1 MERTGVKISKNQKK
15 FSLKNTLMKVLIAED
30 EAISCRALE
39 KSIQDWGYETVVAK
53 DGHEAWRLIK
63 KNNIRLAIIDWMM
76 PGMNGLELCQ
86 KIRHDFQEEN
96 SKYIYI
102 ILLTGR
108 DQQGDVITGLSAGAD
123 DYMTKPFSFFEL
135 KVRLQNGERIIAL
148 EDNRIKLASYDSLTK
163 LLNRSRILEF
173 FKEELERSR
182 REDQSTGLIMIDID
196 HFKKVNDSYGH
207 FIGDEVLVE
216 VSSRLKKSIRKYDKI
231 GRYGGDEMIIVLP
244 NCCLAY
250 VKKIAERIRRCIAEK
265 KIKTS
270 KGPLAIT
277 LSAGATSSDISN
289 YSSASDLIKICDRAL
304 LRAKRQGRNQVKV
317 AETLSTKK
325 NNKRKI
331 AISASK

>member
-1 MERTGVKISKNQKK
+1 MKK
-15 FSLKNTLMKVLIAED
+15 PSTKTAPLKVLIAED

-53 DGHEAWRLIK
+53 DGRQAWQLIK

-76 PGMNGLELCQ
+76 PGMNGLELCR
-86 KIRHDFQEEN
+86 KIRQDFQEKN

-135 KVRLQNGERIIAL
+135 KIRLQNGERIITL

-163 LLNRSRILEF
+163 LLNRNRILEF
-173 FKEELERSR
+173 FKEELERGR
-182 REDQSTGLIMIDID
+182 RDEQSTGLIMVDVD

-231 GRYGGDEMIIVLP
+231 GRYGGDEMVVVLP

-250 VKKIAERIRRCIAEK
+250 VKNIAERIRANVGEK

-270 KGPLAIT
+270 KGPLIVT
-277 LSAGATSSDISN
+277 LSVGATSSDISN
-289 YSSASDLIKICDRAL
+289 YSSANELIKVCDRAL
-304 LRAKRQGRNQVKV
+304 LRAKRQGRNRVVV
-317 AETLSTKK
+317 AEALPVNKK
-325 NNKRKI
+325 NNRRKI